1 MVYIIEFGQAL
12 VNQTLTD
19 FFLLVSSQRSAVSA
33 QPWLKATL
41 REWLITDS

>member
-19 FFLLVSSQRSAVSA
+19 FFLLVSSQRSAVSDQRSA
-33 QPWLKATL
+33 VSGQHYSKA
-41 REWLITDS
+41 